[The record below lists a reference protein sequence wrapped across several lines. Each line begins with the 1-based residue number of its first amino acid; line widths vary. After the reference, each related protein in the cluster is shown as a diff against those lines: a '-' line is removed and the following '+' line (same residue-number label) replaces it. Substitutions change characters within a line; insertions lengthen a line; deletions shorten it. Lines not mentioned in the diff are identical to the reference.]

1 MPLRFDADAA
11 GLGEFQ
17 CVADQVDQNLANARR
32 VAFDMQCLE
41 TRWQPQVEFQA
52 ALLGA
57 MGKCLGTAIDQFGEG
72 KRNVFQFQRGALDAR
87 EVEDVIDHLE
97 QVLGRLRGQRGI
109 FSLFIVQGRSLEQL
123 QHAQHAIHRGA
134 QLMAHHG
141 QELCLGVI
149 GALGLFARLNQLRDR
164 LLLFLAGDFQ
174 ALGQVVDV
182 LGQVAQLGIVDNG
195 QRGLVVAFL
204 NGLDRLPHLADRPG
218 QAQGQPPCKPVGEH
232 QGAQREDG
240 SLEQD
245 FLLPLVEGVVGHAD
259 DYPPQVIFAGVLRR
273 WIGVL
278 QEIAVEG
285 DALQANW
292 RLEHFDQ
299 LRA

>member
-1 MPLRFDADAA
+1 M
-11 GLGEFQ
+11 
-17 CVADQVDQNLANARR
+17 
-32 VAFDMQCLE
+32 
-41 TRWQPQVEFQA
+41 
-52 ALLGA
+52 
-57 MGKCLGTAIDQFGEG
+57 
-72 KRNVFQFQRGALDAR
+72 
-87 EVEDVIDHLE
+87 
-97 QVLGRLRGQRGI
+97 
-109 FSLFIVQGRSLEQL
+109 
-123 QHAQHAIHRGA
+123 
-134 QLMAHHG
+134 
-141 QELCLGVI
+141 
-149 GALGLFARLNQLRDR
+149 
-164 LLLFLAGDFQ
+164 
-174 ALGQVVDV
+174 